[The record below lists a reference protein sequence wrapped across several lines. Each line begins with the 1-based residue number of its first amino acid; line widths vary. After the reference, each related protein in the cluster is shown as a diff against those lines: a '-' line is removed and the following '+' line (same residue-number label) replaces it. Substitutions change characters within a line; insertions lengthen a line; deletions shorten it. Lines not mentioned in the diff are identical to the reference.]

1 MDDDGYC
8 GCTITNGITTFVDEN
23 ACGDLLNE
31 DIYLGGYDIDNDSD
45 GIPNSND
52 ACPNAADGH
61 DWDYTLDEYGEPIS
75 LIECLA
81 IGGIWDYYNETCG
94 DGICDSSDPC
104 VGEIDAG
111 ICVGNEPELPD
122 QLTLSQNYP
131 NPFNPITKIDYSVP
145 SPERISIYLYDN
157 SGRLIKKLINNKFH
171 LQEHYTLEING
182 QNLSSGVY
190 FIQLISSTKILSKKI
205 TILK

>member
-1 MDDDGYC
+1 MYKK
-8 GCTITNGITTFVDEN
+8 IRHQLFNYLLLFLISNFLFSSNQEYIEKNGI
-23 ACGDLLNE
+23 
-31 DIYLGGYDIDNDSD
+31 
-45 GIPNSND
+45 
-52 ACPNAADGH
+52 
-61 DWDYTLDEYGEPIS
+61 WDYTLDEYGEPLS

-157 SGRLIKKLINNKFH
+157 SAIVADI
-171 LQEHYTLEING
+171 I
-182 QNLSSGVY
+182 
-190 FIQLISSTKILSKKI
+190 
-205 TILK
+205 